1 MPTVTVVRTY
11 LEMTSPAALR
21 AAPSDDAALRV
32 VRAAPGDVAL
42 FRQLY
47 ESVGGQYHWRD
58 RNAMADVELRAYL
71 ESPDVQ
77 FWVLYDEV
85 TPAGF
90 FELYRHADG
99 SVEIAYFGLVAR
111 YFGRGLGKHL
121 LTRAVEEAWA
131 MNPTRVWLHT
141 CTLDSPAAL
150 PNYMARGFDP
160 VGTETYATS
169 IPDTE
174 PSSTA

>member
-1 MPTVTVVRTY
+1 MVRTY
-11 LEMTSPAALR
+11 LEMASRDALRPAA
-21 AAPSDDAALRV
+21 SGGVSFRV
-32 VRAAPGDVAL
+32 VRAAAGDVGL

-47 ESVGGQYHWRD
+47 DDVGRAYHWRD
-58 RNAMADVELRAYL
+58 RNALPDSELKAHL
-71 ESPDVQ
+71 ESDDVQ
-77 FWVLYDEV
+77 LWVLYDES

-90 FELYRHADG
+90 FELRRVADG

-121 LTRAVEEAWA
+121 LTRAVEAAWA

-150 PNYMARGFDP
+150 PNYLARGFDP
-160 VGTETYATS
+160 VRTETYEATIS
-169 IPDTE
+169 GAAPPT
-174 PSSTA
+174 